1 MSEGG
6 CVNLGF
12 CTILSEL
19 SQMSSVVS
27 KQLSTAR
34 AHRRRIEALVTTVSE
49 LHDQLQA
56 VKQRVDSAIYL
67 TSRFQPN
74 LVSNT
79 MTLQQVMYLRYLFFN
94 ITLNIHTTMKSP
106 SAYPALNH
114 TTDTLLLSQAQKSVQ
129 IVVDTC
135 CSAIKSTEY
144 IHLDAGMAHT
154 YDMLSLMW
162 RIRG

>member
-1 MSEGG
+1 M
-6 CVNLGF
+6 NLEF

-34 AHRRRIEALVTTVSE
+34 AHRRRIETLVTTVSE
-49 LHDQLQA
+49 LHEQLEA
-56 VKQRVDSAIYL
+56 VKQRVDSALYL
-67 TSRFQPN
+67 TSRFHPN
-74 LVSNT
+74 LISST

-94 ITLNIHTTMKSP
+94 ITLNIHTNMTSP
-106 SAYPALNH
+106 SAYSVLNH
-114 TTDTLLLSQAQKSVQ
+114 TTDTLLLSQAQKSAQ

-144 IHLDAGMAHT
+144 IHLDAGTPHT
-154 YDMLSLMW
+154 YGMLFLVW
-162 RIRG
+162 WIRS